1 MRPILYVA
9 VTFFQFLTTSI
20 DDILKEAGTSKK
32 DVEHALDSLQNANAD
47 LKEIIDEFGDYAAN
61 MTDVIAA
68 LAQAQ
73 IGEILCTCLPKHGK
87 SLKFSDIENFGSKN
101 PKTKTN

>member
-9 VTFFQFLTTSI
+9 VTLFQFLTTSI
-20 DDILKEAGTSKK
+20 DDILKESGTSKK

-73 IGEILCTCLPKHGK
+73 IGEILCTCLP
-87 SLKFSDIENFGSKN
+87 
-101 PKTKTN
+101 